1 MSLIFSHRDIDL
13 VPTNF
18 SRVPP
23 PIPALS
29 SQQHKERDRQNDER
43 RDYCW
48 HIQNSKRVARKDL
61 NPERMRGR
69 EMQRQRENTE
79 PGIEARVEGFC
90 EWQHTNLSV
99 SSQKVRR
106 GAFNDE
112 TSFDYNHGKYG
123 QNA

>member
-1 MSLIFSHRDIDL
+1 MRDIDL

-18 SRVPP
+18 SRSAPP
-23 PIPALS
+23 PIPAVS
-29 SQQHKERDRQNDER
+29 SQQHTESDFQNYKR
-43 RDYCW
+43 MDYYW
-48 HIQNSKRVARKDL
+48 PLHNSKGVAKKDL
-61 NPERMRGR
+61 DLERMRVR

-90 EWQHTNLSV
+90 EWQHTNLSG

-123 QNA
+123 QIA

>member
-1 MSLIFSHRDIDL
+1 MRDL

-18 SRVPP
+18 SRAPP

-29 SQQHKERDRQNDER
+29 SQQHREMDWQNDER

-48 HIQNSKRVARKDL
+48 QIRNSRGVARKDL
-61 NPERMRGR
+61 DLERMRGR
-69 EMQRQRENTE
+69 EMQRQRDKNE

-90 EWQHTNLSV
+90 EWQHTNLSG
-99 SSQKVRR
+99 SAQRVRR

-123 QNA
+123 HIA